1 MAHMVVTQGTG
12 ETVSFIETPLTYG
25 SMVIPNR
32 TVTDYIQDFKANI
45 NGDQAVDLLDIGP
58 FVQLFADN

>member
-12 ETVSFIETPLTYG
+12 ETVSFIETPLTSD

-58 FVQLFADN
+58 FVQLLADN